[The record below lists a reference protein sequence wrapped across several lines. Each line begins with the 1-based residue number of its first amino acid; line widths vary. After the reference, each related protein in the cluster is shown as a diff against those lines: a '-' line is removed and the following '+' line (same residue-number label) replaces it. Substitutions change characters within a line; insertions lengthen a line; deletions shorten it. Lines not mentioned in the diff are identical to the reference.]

1 MKNKPKPIGNA
12 LLFFMKITL
21 IQMLMTCLS
30 VMIGYAI
37 DTSGQEVLERKITL
51 QTQNAEVKNILIE
64 IEKKSDVK
72 FTYRPRL
79 IKDLDR
85 VTLNL
90 VETPL
95 ADVLSQVLGSKLGY
109 DVIGKQIVL
118 KELYAENSEEMVA
131 AATLGTIAQTVSG
144 RVTDEADAPIPGVN
158 VLVKGTTIGTTTD
171 TDGKFALE
179 VPDDNAILVFSFIGY
194 QSQEVT
200 VGTQTNITSK

>member
-85 VTLNL
+85 MTLNV

-118 KELYAENSEEMVA
+118 KEVYAENAGEIEM
-131 AATLGTIAQTVSG
+131 IAPVGQPAQSVSG
-144 RVTDEADAPIPGVN
+144 RVTDESDAPIPGVN
-158 VLVKGTTIGTTTD
+158 VLVKGTTVGTTTD
-171 TDGKFALE
+171 TDGRFSLD
-179 VPDDNAILVFSFIGY
+179 VPDANSVLVFSFIGY
-194 QSQEVT
+194 HKHGSYRWN
-200 VGTQTNITSK
+200 TNQHRC

>member
-85 VTLNL
+85 MTLNV

-118 KELYAENSEEMVA
+118 KERYAENTGETEI
-131 AATLGTIAQTVSG
+131 IASVG
-144 RVTDEADAPIPGVN
+144 RPCRP
-158 VLVKGTTIGTTTD
+158 
-171 TDGKFALE
+171 
-179 VPDDNAILVFSFIGY
+179 
-194 QSQEVT
+194 
-200 VGTQTNITSK
+200 

>member
-118 KELYAENSEEMVA
+118 KELYAENAEEITA

-144 RVTDEADAPIPGVN
+144 RVTDEADAPIPGVTCWSRVPQL
-158 VLVKGTTIGTTTD
+158 VLQRTLM
-171 TDGKFALE
+171 ASL
-179 VPDDNAILVFSFIGY
+179 P
-194 QSQEVT
+194 
-200 VGTQTNITSK
+200 

>member
-30 VMIGYAI
+30 VMMGYAI

-85 VTLNL
+85 MTLNV

-118 KELYAENSEEMVA
+118 KELYAENEEEVA
-131 AATLGTIAQTVSG
+131 AV
-144 RVTDEADAPIPGVN
+144 APARN
-158 VLVKGTTIGTTTD
+158 HC
-171 TDGKFALE
+171 TDGKR
-179 VPDDNAILVFSFIGY
+179 NGHR
-194 QSQEVT
+194 
-200 VGTQTNITSK
+200 

>member
-1 MKNKPKPIGNA
+1 MKNKPKPIRNA

-51 QTQNAEVKNILIE
+51 QTKNAEVKNILIE

-85 VTLNL
+85 MTLNV

-118 KELYAENSEEMVA
+118 KEVYAEN
-131 AATLGTIAQTVSG
+131 G
-144 RVTDEADAPIPGVN
+144 
-158 VLVKGTTIGTTTD
+158 KGI
-171 TDGKFALE
+171 DGNLCR
-179 VPDDNAILVFSFIGY
+179 L
-194 QSQEVT
+194 
-200 VGTQTNITSK
+200 

>member
-1 MKNKPKPIGNA
+1 MKNKPKPIRNA

-21 IQMLMTCLS
+21 IQMLMACLS

-85 VTLNL
+85 MTLN
-90 VETPL
+90 V
-95 ADVLSQVLGSKLGY
+95 V
-109 DVIGKQIVL
+109 
-118 KELYAENSEEMVA
+118 
-131 AATLGTIAQTVSG
+131 
-144 RVTDEADAPIPGVN
+144 
-158 VLVKGTTIGTTTD
+158 
-171 TDGKFALE
+171 
-179 VPDDNAILVFSFIGY
+179 
-194 QSQEVT
+194 
-200 VGTQTNITSK
+200 

>member
-118 KELYAENSEEMVA
+118 KELYAENAEEMVA
-131 AATLGTIAQTVSG
+131 SG
-144 RVTDEADAPIPGVN
+144 NPWNDRTDSIWKSNRRG
-158 VLVKGTTIGTTTD
+158 
-171 TDGKFALE
+171 
-179 VPDDNAILVFSFIGY
+179 
-194 QSQEVT
+194 
-200 VGTQTNITSK
+200 

>member
-85 VTLNL
+85 MTLNV

-118 KELYAENSEEMVA
+118 KELYAENEEEVA
-131 AATLGTIAQTVSG
+131 AAAPLGSIAQTV
-144 RVTDEADAPIPGVN
+144 T
-158 VLVKGTTIGTTTD
+158 
-171 TDGKFALE
+171 GK
-179 VPDDNAILVFSFIGY
+179 SHR
-194 QSQEVT
+194 
-200 VGTQTNITSK
+200 

>member
-1 MKNKPKPIGNA
+1 VAPSFCPINKTKTFKIMKNKPKPIGNA

-95 ADVLSQVLGSKLGY
+95 ADVLSQVLGTKLGY

-118 KELYAENSEEMVA
+118 KEVKKWQQEQTSERSHR
-131 AATLGTIAQTVSG
+131 QY
-144 RVTDEADAPIPGVN
+144 
-158 VLVKGTTIGTTTD
+158 
-171 TDGKFALE
+171 LE
-179 VPDDNAILVFSFIGY
+179 
-194 QSQEVT
+194 E
-200 VGTQTNITSK
+200 

>member
-85 VTLNL
+85 ND
-90 VETPL
+90 
-95 ADVLSQVLGSKLGY
+95 AKC
-109 DVIGKQIVL
+109 
-118 KELYAENSEEMVA
+118 
-131 AATLGTIAQTVSG
+131 G
-144 RVTDEADAPIPGVN
+144 RNPFG
-158 VLVKGTTIGTTTD
+158 
-171 TDGKFALE
+171 
-179 VPDDNAILVFSFIGY
+179 
-194 QSQEVT
+194 
-200 VGTQTNITSK
+200 

>member
-21 IQMLMTCLS
+21 IQILMTCLS

-79 IKDLDR
+79 IKDLAR
-85 VTLNL
+85 MTLNV

-118 KELYAENSEEMVA
+118 KEVYAENEG
-131 AATLGTIAQTVSG
+131 ATEIIA
-144 RVTDEADAPIPGVN
+144 PG
-158 VLVKGTTIGTTTD
+158 D
-171 TDGKFALE
+171 R
-179 VPDDNAILVFSFIGY
+179 PPRP
-194 QSQEVT
+194 
-200 VGTQTNITSK
+200 